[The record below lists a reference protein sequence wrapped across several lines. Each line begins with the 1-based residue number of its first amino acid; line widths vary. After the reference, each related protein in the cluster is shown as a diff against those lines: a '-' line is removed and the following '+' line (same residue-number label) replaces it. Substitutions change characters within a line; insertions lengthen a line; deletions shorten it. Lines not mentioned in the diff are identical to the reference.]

1 MPKVGQNMGEQQ
13 KIFKMVPQLELSVKK
28 PNVSVVMWVKV
39 SKADMTQCYGVQ
51 VGNGGCRAWASDHYA
66 RLSK

>member
-1 MPKVGQNMGEQQ
+1 M
-13 KIFKMVPQLELSVKK
+13 KK